1 MFQQM
6 DDRYELSAAKS
17 VWELVSHSP
26 LEGLW
31 NLSGVPFKVV
41 AKRVWNSTN
50 EDNLFGRASQL
61 AYYFFFALF
70 PMLIA
75 MSSILGLAAKSA
87 TQIYAD
93 LLNKIAS
100 FIPPSAFG
108 IVMETFNQTT
118 RNSTPGKITLGL
130 VTALWSASV
139 GVSAIQ
145 DTLNAVYKV
154 KEKRSYWRAR
164 GEAILLTI
172 AVAIVFT
179 VALATLLGCDLGANL
194 LKGKFIG
201 ALIVVW
207 LIRILGWGVA
217 SVLVV
222 LVFAMLY
229 FFSPDLQKRKW
240 RWFTPGSAIGLLGWI
255 AGSLGLRLYL
265 HWFNS
270 YSVTYG
276 SLGAVIILL
285 TWFYVI
291 GLMLLLGAEVNSE
304 IEAAVLE
311 EKVLKEKAE
320 VGKAI
325 PLETSTPS

>member
-1 MFQQM
+1 MEQ
-6 DDRYELSAAKS
+6 DHESGAARS

-31 NLSGVPFKVV
+31 DLRGVPLKVV

-75 MSSILGLAAKSA
+75 ASSVLGLAAKSA
-87 TQIYAD
+87 TQIYVA
-93 LLNKIAS
+93 LLNRIATL
-100 FIPPSAFG
+100 IPPAAFG
-108 IVMETFNQTT
+108 IVMDTFNQTT
-118 RNSTPGKITLGL
+118 QHSTPGKITLGL
-130 VTALWSASV
+130 LTALWSASV

-172 AVAIVFT
+172 GVVIVFT
-179 VALATLLGCDLGANL
+179 VALATLLGCDVGARL
-194 LKGKFIG
+194 LEHRFTGAFIV
-201 ALIVVW
+201 AW
-207 LIRILGWGVA
+207 FTRITGWAIA

-222 LVFAMLY
+222 LVFALLY
-229 FFSPDLQKRKW
+229 FFSPDVEKRKW
-240 RWFTPGSAIGLLGWI
+240 RWFTPGSAIGLFGWI

-311 EKVLKEKAE
+311 QSVLKQKAE
-320 VGKAI
+320 QGTVVPIDPGK
-325 PLETSTPS
+325 TK

>member
-1 MFQQM
+1 MFQQI
-6 DDRYELSAAKS
+6 DDRYELNAARS

-31 NLSGVPFKVV
+31 DLSGVPLKVV

-75 MSSILGLAAKSA
+75 MSSVLGLAAKSA
-87 TQIYAD
+87 THIFAE
-93 LLNKIAS
+93 LLNKVATLV
-100 FIPPSAFG
+100 PPSAFG
-108 IVMETFNQTT
+108 IVMDTFHQTT
-118 RNSTPGKITLGL
+118 KNSTPGKITLGL
-130 VTALWSASV
+130 ATALWSASV

-179 VALATLLGCDLGANL
+179 IALATLLGCDVGANL
-194 LKGKFIG
+194 LKGKFLG
-201 ALIVVW
+201 ALVVMW
-207 LIRILGWGVA
+207 LIRVVGWGIA
-217 SVLVV
+217 SALMVLM
-222 LVFAMLY
+222 FGMLY

-240 RWFTPGSAIGLLGWI
+240 RWFTPGSAIGLAGWI

-285 TWFYVI
+285 IWFYVI
-291 GLMLLLGAEVNSE
+291 GLMLLVGAEVNSE

-311 EKVLKEKAE
+311 EKVLK
-320 VGKAI
+320 GKTDAGEAV
-325 PLETSTPS
+325 PLETSAPQ